1 MCVETDIKRMP
12 GCAHDVHVHAFARG
26 FHDKDT
32 DLSRAFA
39 AAASC
44 V

>member
-1 MCVETDIKRMP
+1 ML

-26 FHDKDT
+26 PQDKDT
-32 DLSRAFA
+32 HLSRAFA

-44 V
+44 L